1 MLLQPQ
7 IHKVR
12 ENDKEI
18 QKEVLFCEDMPTVS
32 FLYPHFA
39 MATQKLIYH
48 LISKWKNTIRKHFL

>member
-48 LISKWKNTIRKHFL
+48 LISK